1 MFFKHE
7 SIKKISQVTSKKR
20 VTSLEQHCYNIWNW
34 TWYKVH
40 VCYRNLTPRIRLLF
54 VVGNIFLHMNVKV
67 KRLKYVLGRNDI
79 VVIYYYADGMLMY
92 VWSLAPLSRLDF
104 LPKDCKY
111 LHVHLFKNLFLNA
124 TDVLI
129 YVFLCFNYIIK

>member
-1 MFFKHE
+1 MFYCDVALENVFQTRKVLKN
-7 SIKKISQVTSKKR
+7 IKSYPKKR
-20 VTSLEQHCYNIWNW
+20 VTSLEQHWYNIWNC

-40 VCYRNLTPRIRLLF
+40 VCYRNLTPGIRLLF

-104 LPKDCKY
+104 LPQDCKY
-111 LHVHLFKNLFLNA
+111 LHVHLLK
-124 TDVLI
+124 T
-129 YVFLCFNYIIK
+129 CF